1 MKERLISALLGA
13 AAGAVIAYPQIAFA
27 AAKAGLEAFCLS
39 VLPALLPLLFLML
52 LLSSRVK
59 RSVPAL
65 IPMGLLCGSPG
76 GARLLAPLCADRQTA
91 CFCAA
96 VCGTMSPMF
105 FLGTLSAWAG
115 VPQAGP
121 PLLLSHVGGA
131 LLCGGAVRITQKLRE
146 RKNKKN
152 KGATQSPSS
161 MDQTVSARTASVPYT
176 AVPHGD
182 SVLSVGRAALQAAQA
197 MLTACACVTL
207 GFVLSALL
215 SAILR
220 VSPLL
225 DAALSALIEV
235 TGGAKKLC
243 ALTLPKGVLL
253 PALAFATGF
262 GGLSIQMQNA
272 AFIAERGVKIR
283 DLCLLWLLR
292 GALSSLL
299 CALLLLFT

>member
-91 CFCAA
+91 RFCAA

-105 FLGTLSAWAG
+105 FLGTLSAWA
-115 VPQAGP
+115 
-121 PLLLSHVGGA
+121 GGA

-235 TGGAKKLC
+235 AGGAKKLC